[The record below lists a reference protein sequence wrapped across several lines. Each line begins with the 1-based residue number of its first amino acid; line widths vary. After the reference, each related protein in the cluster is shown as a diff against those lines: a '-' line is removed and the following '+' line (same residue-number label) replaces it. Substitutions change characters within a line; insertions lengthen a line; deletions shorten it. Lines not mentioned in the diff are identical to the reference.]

1 MDPYLALFAVVLL
14 LLSPAVPLAVA
25 WARLL
30 PADDPGERVA
40 VDSSSVLL
48 LGGMT
53 LCYVAQLP
61 GVPLELLQGWLS
73 SRLPAD
79 WFDGLRIAGKFL
91 TVFVPAYAA
100 AYAYFH
106 RGPLRKPLLWAGI
119 LVLVAPI
126 AAGYLLQ
133 FWTGGAPS

>member
-1 MDPYLALFAVVLL
+1 MDPYLAFLAGVVL
-14 LLSPAVPLAVA
+14 LLSPAAPLAAA

-30 PADDPGERVA
+30 PADDPEARFA
-40 VDSSSVLL
+40 MDSASVLL
-48 LGGMT
+48 LAGVT

-61 GVPLELLQGWLS
+61 GVPLGLFQNWLGN
-73 SRLPAD
+73 RLPSD

-91 TVFVPAYAA
+91 SVFVPAYAA

-119 LVLVAPI
+119 LVLIAPF
-126 AAGYLLQ
+126 AAAYVLQ